1 MSDKESITVVEPA
14 SDPIVELTTHDPLLH
29 ENPNRYVLFPIQDDA
44 IWKMYKKQVDCFW
57 RAEEIDLSKDLNDWA
72 TLSPDEKHFISMVL
86 AFFAASDGI
95 VLENLAQ
102 RFMSDV
108 QLAEAR
114 AFYGF
119 QIAMENIH
127 SQMYSLLIDTYINDS
142 TEKMRLFQAIEHYP
156 CIAKKADW
164 AKKWI
169 ADKRSGFPT
178 RLVAFACIEG
188 IFFSSSFASIYWI
201 KKRGLMPGLTFS
213 NELISR
219 DEALHTE
226 FAILLYTKLHKK
238 LTKKKVYEIIRDAV
252 AIEQEFICEAIPCR
266 MIGMNAKLMTQYIE
280 FVADR
285 LCLQLGY
292 DKIYGST
299 NPFDFM
305 ELISIETKVNFFE
318 RTNSE
323 YALANK
329 TVEADVFDLSTD
341 F

>member
-1 MSDKESITVVEPA
+1 MSEPMPITE
-14 SDPIVELTTHDPLLH
+14 PLLTPD
-29 ENPNRYVLFPIQDDA
+29 NSRYVMFPVKDND
-44 IWKMYKKQVDCFW
+44 IWNMYKKQVDCFW
-57 RAEEIDLSKDLNDWA
+57 VVQEVDLSKDINDWN
-72 TLSPDEKHFISMVL
+72 TLSADEQKFISMVL
-86 AFFAASDGI
+86 AFFSSSDGI
-95 VLENLAQ
+95 VMENLAV
-102 RFMSDV
+102 RFMNDV

-127 SQMYSLLIDTYINDS
+127 SEMYSTLIDTYIKDG
-142 TEKMRLFQAIEHYP
+142 EERDKLFNAMDHYP
-156 CIAKKADW
+156 CIQKKAEW

-169 ADKRSGFPT
+169 NDKQISFAS
-178 RLVAFACIEG
+178 RLVAFAVVEG
-188 IFFSSSFASIYWI
+188 IFFSSAFASIYWI

-213 NELISR
+213 NQLISR

-226 FAILLYTKLHKK
+226 FAVLLYNRLQNKLS
-238 LTKKKVYEIIRDAV
+238 KKKVLDIIQEAVEI
-252 AIEQEFICEAIPCR
+252 EKEFITEAIPCK
-266 MIGMNAKLMTQYIE
+266 MIGMNSKMMIQYIE

-285 LCLQLGY
+285 LMVQLGY
-292 DKIYGST
+292 DKIYESS

-305 ELISIETKVNFFE
+305 ELISMETKVNFFE

-329 TVEADVFDLSTD
+329 TVDVDVFDLNAD